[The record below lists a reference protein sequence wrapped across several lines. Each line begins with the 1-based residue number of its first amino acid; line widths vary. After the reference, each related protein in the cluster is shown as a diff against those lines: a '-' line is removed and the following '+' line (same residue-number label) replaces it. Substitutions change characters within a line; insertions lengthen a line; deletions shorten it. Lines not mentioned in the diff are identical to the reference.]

1 MLAKI
6 QLLWSRFAACSVI
19 AASPQTHVKDKHFT
33 AGDSDL
39 PWAYTYVYVDYFS
52 SCLPPSLSP
61 SFLSLSPS
69 PSVHV
74 LSPLFFTCF
83 SHTVTLYT
91 QYIYHYAHRHRY
103 SHSLKIKHVCKHH
116 IHTHTKTLQ
125 RASTHLHTHRLKVTL
140 RSSHINTSLTIRGF
154 TTVFTSQTIEASC
167 RIAQLTAEPR
177 RNHHAQLCITL
188 SYHVNSHL
196 RGTITD
202 YHAQLAHT
210 YTHKCIYM

>member
-1 MLAKI
+1 MGIHLRVRGLFLFLSTSLPLSI
-6 QLLWSRFAACSVI
+6 ISV
-19 AASPQTHVKDKHFT
+19 
-33 AGDSDL
+33 
-39 PWAYTYVYVDYFS
+39 
-52 SCLPPSLSP
+52 SLSLP
-61 SFLSLSPS
+61 LCPCSFP
-69 PSVHV
+69 
-74 LSPLFFTCF
+74 PLLYLLFTHGNII
-83 SHTVTLYT
+83 HT
-91 QYIYHYAHRHRY
+91 YIYHYAHRHRY

-116 IHTHTKTLQ
+116 ITTHTKTLQ
-125 RASTHLHTHRLKVTL
+125 RASTHIHTHRLKVTP

-188 SYHVNSHL
+188 SYHVNSHP

-210 YTHKCIYM
+210 HTHKCIYM